1 MMRIT
6 IQFTGWAVTK
16 ILKLVGVGGGGAEK
30 LGKINWKFG
39 LGLV

>member
-1 MMRIT
+1 MRIT
-6 IQFTGWAVTK
+6 IQFTGWAVAK
-16 ILKLVGVGGGGAEK
+16 IMKLVGGGGGEK